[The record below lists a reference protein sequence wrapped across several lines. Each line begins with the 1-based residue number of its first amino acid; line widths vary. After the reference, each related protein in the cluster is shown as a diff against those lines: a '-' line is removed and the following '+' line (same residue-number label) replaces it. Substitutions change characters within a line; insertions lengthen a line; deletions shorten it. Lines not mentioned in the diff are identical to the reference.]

1 MTMQLDHEQLH
12 RLLDALGESDIQ
24 EFRLEGDDFRLEI
37 RRNLPVQSVVASAP
51 VAAVP
56 VVATEPAS
64 APPAAT
70 ATRGDLLEVTAPMV
84 GTYYRAP
91 SPDDA
96 PFVEVGS
103 RINVGQTVC
112 ILEAMKLMNELESE
126 VSGEVV
132 EILVDNCPEEQLDS
146 LEIALIAEHDT
157 RYPTGYNLTDG
168 GDVNPAKEGDGHA
181 KLMAMHESG
190 EIKAAQRIGW
200 AKPGVRE
207 KASAS
212 HKKRCREDGGRQ
224 ARQGAAN
231 LVTGDATKASHSEA
245 AIAKRQATWDAK
257 RKEKLSKLPPYEA
270 ARVIAQSKRK
280 KTSYAKACVAAGGA
294 EALREKRREW
304 ARLRQER
311 GGR

>member
-37 RRNLPVQSVVASAP
+37 RRNLPVQSVVAPAP
-51 VAAVP
+51 VAAVA
-56 VVATEPAS
+56 VVATEPAP

-84 GTYYRAP
+84 GTFYRAP

-132 EILVDNCPEEQLDS
+132 EILVDNGMPVEFGQVLM
-146 LEIALIAEHDT
+146 
-157 RYPTGYNLTDG
+157 R
-168 GDVNPAKEGDGHA
+168 VKPA
-181 KLMAMHESG
+181 
-190 EIKAAQRIGW
+190 
-200 AKPGVRE
+200 
-207 KASAS
+207 
-212 HKKRCREDGGRQ
+212 
-224 ARQGAAN
+224 
-231 LVTGDATKASHSEA
+231 
-245 AIAKRQATWDAK
+245 
-257 RKEKLSKLPPYEA
+257 
-270 ARVIAQSKRK
+270 
-280 KTSYAKACVAAGGA
+280 
-294 EALREKRREW
+294 
-304 ARLRQER
+304 
-311 GGR
+311 